1 MSLPPTPFA
10 SLVPASIESDNY
22 NTAAGAAVRRTTTT
36 TTRSGGRSENF
47 NLVLVGE
54 FRILEVPAISP
65 DDEYN
70 FQIETRIEYCLF
82 GYKDL
87 RDYFVETVNEVT
99 RITFLWCIKSL
110 FVSK

>member
-1 MSLPPTPFA
+1 MSPPPTPFA

-36 TTRSGGRSENF
+36 TMRSGGRSENF

-65 DDEYN
+65 DEYN

-82 GYKDL
+82 SCKDP
-87 RDYFVETVNEVT
+87 RSHFVETVNEVEKNN
-99 RITFLWCIKSL
+99 ISS
-110 FVSK
+110 VY